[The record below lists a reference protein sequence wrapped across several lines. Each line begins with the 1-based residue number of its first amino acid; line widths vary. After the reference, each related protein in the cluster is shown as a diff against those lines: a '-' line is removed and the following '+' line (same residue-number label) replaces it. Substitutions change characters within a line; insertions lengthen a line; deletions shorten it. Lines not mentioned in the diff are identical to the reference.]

1 MGSTPTISTM
11 LKYIDFEPDARKALE
26 DGAAIVALESAGAF
40 DGIPYPENRDTIQ
53 TLANH
58 VRNTGAIPAH
68 IVIKNGRIKVG
79 LSDEE
84 IEDFAKRQGELI
96 KASRR
101 DIPMLI
107 AQKKDAVMTIAATM
121 LIADLVGIK
130 VVAGGGI
137 GGVHRGA
144 ETTMD
149 ISADLEELAVSNVVC
164 VCSGAKSILDLG
176 LTMEYLETKS
186 IPVIGYG
193 TDKLPAYMAR
203 ESDFNVDY
211 RADDVETIARAF
223 DAKMALKLEG
233 GLLVTNP
240 IPEEYAVNAS
250 EMNRAIDKAVKEAVW
265 DDIKGKNITPF
276 LLRSVKAQMGAESV
290 EAQKHLRL
298 NNAELAAKI
307 AKALP

>member
-1 MGSTPTISTM
+1 M
-11 LKYIDFEPDARKALE
+11 LKYIDFELDARKALE
-26 DGAAIVALESAGAF
+26 DGTAIVALESAGAF

-53 TLANH
+53 TLANR
-58 VRNTGAIPAH
+58 VRELGAIPAH
-68 IVIKNGRIKVG
+68 IVIKDGRIKVG

-84 IEDFAKRQGELI
+84 IEEFAKKQGKLI

-107 AQKKDAVMTIAATM
+107 AQKKDAIMTIAATM

-176 LTMEYLETKS
+176 LTLEYLETKS

-211 RADDVETIARAF
+211 RVDDVETIAKAF
-223 DAKMALKLEG
+223 DAKMALNLEG

-240 IPEEYAVNAS
+240 IPEQYAVNAS
-250 EMNRAIDKAVKEAVW
+250 EMNRAIEKAVKEAVW
-265 DDIKGKNITPF
+265 DDIKGKAITPY
-276 LLRSVKAQMGAESV
+276 LLRSVKNQMGAESV

-298 NNAELAAKI
+298 NNAELAARI

>member
-1 MGSTPTISTM
+1 M

-26 DGAAIVALESAGAF
+26 DGTAIVALESAGAF

-58 VRNTGAIPAH
+58 VREVGAIPAH
-68 IVIKNGRIKVG
+68 IVIKDGRIKIG

-84 IEDFAKRQGELI
+84 IEEFAKKQGKLI

-107 AQKKDAVMTIAATM
+107 AQKKDAIMTIAATM

-144 ETTMD
+144 ETSMD

-176 LTMEYLETKS
+176 LTLEYLETKS

-223 DAKMALKLEG
+223 DAKMALNLEG

-240 IPEEYAVNAS
+240 IPEQYAVNAS
-250 EMNRAIDKAVKEAVW
+250 EMNRAIEKAVKEAVW
-265 DDIKGKNITPF
+265 DDIKGKAITPY

>member
-1 MGSTPTISTM
+1 M

-26 DGAAIVALESAGAF
+26 DGTAIVALESAGAF

-53 TLANH
+53 TLANR
-58 VRNTGAIPAH
+58 VRELGAIPAH
-68 IVIKNGRIKVG
+68 IVIKDGRIKVG

-84 IEDFAKRQGELI
+84 IEEFAKKQGKLT

-107 AQKKDAVMTIAATM
+107 AQKKDAIMTIAATM

-144 ETTMD
+144 ETSMD

-176 LTMEYLETKS
+176 LTLEYLETKS
-186 IPVIGYG
+186 IPVIGFG

-211 RADDVETIARAF
+211 RVDDVETIAKAF
-223 DAKMALKLEG
+223 DAKMALNLEG

-240 IPEEYAVNAS
+240 IPEQYAVNAS

-265 DDIKGKNITPF
+265 DDIKGKAITPY
-276 LLRSVKAQMGAESV
+276 LLRSVKNQMGAESV

>member
-1 MGSTPTISTM
+1 M

-26 DGAAIVALESAGAF
+26 DGTAIVALESAGAF

-53 TLANH
+53 TLANK
-58 VRNTGAIPAH
+58 VRELGAIPAH
-68 IVIKNGRIKVG
+68 IVIKDGRIKVG
-79 LSDEE
+79 LTDEE
-84 IEDFAKRQGELI
+84 IEEFAKKQGKLI

-107 AQKKDAVMTIAATM
+107 AQKKDAIMTIAATM

-144 ETTMD
+144 ETSMD

-176 LTMEYLETKS
+176 LTLEYLETKS

-240 IPEEYAVNAS
+240 IPEQYAVNAS
-250 EMNRAIDKAVKEAVW
+250 EMNRAIEKAVKEAVW
-265 DDIKGKNITPF
+265 DDIKGKAITPY
-276 LLRSVKAQMGAESV
+276 LLRSVKNQMGAESV

-298 NNAELAAKI
+298 NNAELAARI

>member
-1 MGSTPTISTM
+1 M

-26 DGAAIVALESAGAF
+26 DGSAIVALESAGAF
-40 DGIPYPENRDTIQ
+40 DGIPYPENFNTIK
-53 TLANH
+53 TLANR
-58 VRNTGAIPAH
+58 VREIGAIPAH
-68 IVIKNGRIKVG
+68 IVIKDGRIKVG

-84 IEDFAKRQGELI
+84 IEEFAKKQGQLF

-144 ETTMD
+144 ETSMD

-176 LTMEYLETKS
+176 LTLEYLETKS

-211 RADDVETIARAF
+211 RVDDVETIAKAF
-223 DAKMALKLEG
+223 DAKMALNLEG

-240 IPEEYAVNAS
+240 IPEQYAVNAN
-250 EMNRAIDKAVKEAVW
+250 EMNRAIEKAVKEAVW
-265 DDIKGKNITPF
+265 DDIKGKAITPY
-276 LLRSVKAQMGAESV
+276 LLKSVKNQMGAESV

>member
-1 MGSTPTISTM
+1 M

-26 DGAAIVALESAGAF
+26 DGSAIVALESAGAF

-53 TLANH
+53 TLANR
-58 VRNTGAIPAH
+58 VRELGAIPAH
-68 IVIKNGRIKVG
+68 IVIKDGRIKVG
-79 LSDEE
+79 LSNEE
-84 IEDFAKRQGELI
+84 IEEFAMKQGKLI

-107 AQKKDAVMTIAATM
+107 AQKKDAIMTIAATM

-144 ETTMD
+144 ETSMD

-176 LTMEYLETKS
+176 LTLEYLETKS

-211 RADDVETIARAF
+211 RADDVETIAKAF
-223 DAKMALKLEG
+223 DAKMALNLEG

-240 IPEEYAVNAS
+240 IPEQYAVNAS
-250 EMNRAIDKAVKEAVW
+250 EMNRAIEKAVKEAVW
-265 DDIKGKNITPF
+265 DDIKGKAITPY
-276 LLRSVKAQMGAESV
+276 LLRSVKNQMGAESV

>member
-1 MGSTPTISTM
+1 MI
-11 LKYIDFEPDARKALE
+11 KYIDFEPDARKALE
-26 DGAAIVALESAGAF
+26 NGTAIVALESAGAF
-40 DGIPYPENRDTIQ
+40 DGIPYPENFNTIK
-53 TLANH
+53 TLANR
-58 VRNTGAIPAH
+58 VREIGAIPAH
-68 IVIKNGRIKVG
+68 IVIKDGRIKVG

-84 IEDFAKRQGELI
+84 IEEFAKKQGQLF

-144 ETTMD
+144 ETSMD

-176 LTMEYLETKS
+176 LTLEYLETKS

-211 RADDVETIARAF
+211 RVDDVETIAKAF
-223 DAKMALKLEG
+223 DAKMALNLEG

-240 IPEEYAVNAS
+240 IPEQYAVNAS
-250 EMNRAIDKAVKEAVW
+250 EMNRAIEKAVKEAVW
-265 DDIKGKNITPF
+265 DDIKGKAITPY
-276 LLRSVKAQMGAESV
+276 LLKSVKNQMGAESV

>member
-1 MGSTPTISTM
+1 MI
-11 LKYIDFEPDARKALE
+11 KYIDFEPDARKALE
-26 DGAAIVALESAGAF
+26 DGTAIVALESAGAF

-53 TLANH
+53 TLANR
-58 VRNTGAIPAH
+58 VRELGAIPAH
-68 IVIKNGRIKVG
+68 IVIKDGRIKVG

-84 IEDFAKRQGELI
+84 IEEFAKKQGELI

-107 AQKKDAVMTIAATM
+107 AQKKDAIMTIAATM

-144 ETTMD
+144 ETSMD

-176 LTMEYLETKS
+176 LTLEYLETKS

-211 RADDVETIARAF
+211 RADDVETIAKAF
-223 DAKMALKLEG
+223 DAKMALNLEG

-240 IPEEYAVNAS
+240 IPEEFAVNAS
-250 EMNRAIDKAVKEAVW
+250 EMNRAIEKAVKEAVW
-265 DDIKGKNITPF
+265 DDIKGKAITPY
-276 LLRSVKAQMGAESV
+276 LLKSVKAQMGAESV

-298 NNAELAAKI
+298 SNAELAAKI

>member
-1 MGSTPTISTM
+1 M

-26 DGAAIVALESAGAF
+26 DGSAIVALESAGAF

-53 TLANH
+53 TLANR
-58 VRNTGAIPAH
+58 VRELGAIPAH
-68 IVIKNGRIKVG
+68 IVIKDGRIKVG
-79 LSDEE
+79 LSNEE
-84 IEDFAKRQGELI
+84 IEEFAMKQGKLI

-107 AQKKDAVMTIAATM
+107 AQKKDAIMTIAATM

-144 ETTMD
+144 ETSMD

-176 LTMEYLETKS
+176 LTLEYLETKS

-211 RADDVETIARAF
+211 RADDVETIAKAF
-223 DAKMALKLEG
+223 DAKMALNLEG

-240 IPEEYAVNAS
+240 IPEKYAVNAS
-250 EMNRAIDKAVKEAVW
+250 EMNRAIEKAVKEAVW
-265 DDIKGKNITPF
+265 DDIKGKAITPY
-276 LLRSVKAQMGAESV
+276 LLRSVKNQMGAESV

>member
-1 MGSTPTISTM
+1 M

-26 DGAAIVALESAGAF
+26 DGTAIVALESAGAF

-53 TLANH
+53 TLANK
-58 VRNTGAIPAH
+58 VRELGAIPAH
-68 IVIKNGRIKVG
+68 IVIKDGRIKVG

-84 IEDFAKRQGELI
+84 IEEFAKKQGKLI

-107 AQKKDAVMTIAATM
+107 AQKKDAIMTIAATM

-144 ETTMD
+144 ETSMD

-176 LTMEYLETKS
+176 LTLEYLETKS

-211 RADDVETIARAF
+211 RVDDVETIAKAF
-223 DAKMALKLEG
+223 DAKMALNLEG

-240 IPEEYAVNAS
+240 IPEQYAVNAS
-250 EMNRAIDKAVKEAVW
+250 EMNRAIEKAVKEAVW
-265 DDIKGKNITPF
+265 DDIKGKAITPY
-276 LLRSVKAQMGAESV
+276 LLKSVKNQMGAESV

>member
-1 MGSTPTISTM
+1 M
-11 LKYIDFEPDARKALE
+11 LKHIDFEPDARNALE
-26 DGAAIVALESAGAF
+26 NGEAIVALESAGAF
-40 DGIPYPENRDTIQ
+40 DGIPYPENFNTIK
-53 TLANH
+53 TLANK
-58 VRNTGAIPAH
+58 VRELGAIPAH
-68 IVIKNGRIKVG
+68 IVIKDGRIKVG

-84 IEDFAKRQGELI
+84 IEEFAKKQGKLI

-107 AQKKDAVMTIAATM
+107 AQKKDAIMTIAATM

-144 ETTMD
+144 ETSMD

-211 RADDVETIARAF
+211 RVDDVETIAKAF
-223 DAKMALKLEG
+223 DAKMVLNLEG

-240 IPEEYAVNAS
+240 IPEQYAVNAS
-250 EMNRAIDKAVKEAVW
+250 EMNRAIEKAVKEAKW
-265 DDIKGKNITPF
+265 DNVKGKGLTPY
-276 LLRSVKAQMGAESV
+276 LLKYVKEQMGAESI
-290 EAQKHLRL
+290 EAQKYLRL
-298 NNAELAAKI
+298 NNAELAARI
-307 AKALP
+307 ARALH

>member
-1 MGSTPTISTM
+1 M
-11 LKYIDFEPDARKALE
+11 LKYIDFELDARKALE
-26 DGAAIVALESAGAF
+26 DGTAIVALESAGAF

-53 TLANH
+53 TLANR
-58 VRNTGAIPAH
+58 VRELGAIPAH
-68 IVIKNGRIKVG
+68 IVIKDGRIKVG

-84 IEDFAKRQGELI
+84 IEDFAKRQGQLI

-176 LTMEYLETKS
+176 LTLEYLETKS

-211 RADDVETIARAF
+211 RVDDVGTIARAF
-223 DAKMALKLEG
+223 DAKMALQLEG

-240 IPEEYAVNAS
+240 IPEQYAVNAS
-250 EMNRAIDKAVKEAVW
+250 EMNRAIEKAVKEAKW
-265 DDIKGKNITPF
+265 DNVKGKGLTPY
-276 LLRSVKAQMGAESV
+276 LLKCIKDLMGNESV
-290 EAQKHLRL
+290 EAQKQLRL

-307 AKALP
+307 ALELEKI

>member
-1 MGSTPTISTM
+1 M

-26 DGAAIVALESAGAF
+26 DGSAIVALESAGAF

-53 TLANH
+53 TLANR
-58 VRNTGAIPAH
+58 VRELGAIPAH
-68 IVIKNGRIKVG
+68 IVIKDGRIKVG

-84 IEDFAKRQGELI
+84 IEEFAKKQGKLI

-107 AQKKDAVMTIAATM
+107 AQKKDAIMTIAATM

-144 ETTMD
+144 ETSMD

-176 LTMEYLETKS
+176 LTLEYLETKS

-211 RADDVETIARAF
+211 RADDVETIAKAF
-223 DAKMALKLEG
+223 EAKMALNLEG

-240 IPEEYAVNAS
+240 IPEQYAVNAS
-250 EMNRAIDKAVKEAVW
+250 EMNRAIEKAVKEAVW
-265 DDIKGKNITPF
+265 DDIKGKAITPY
-276 LLRSVKAQMGAESV
+276 LLKSVKNQMGAESV

>member
-1 MGSTPTISTM
+1 MKKELFM

-26 DGAAIVALESAGAF
+26 DGTAIVALESAGAF

-53 TLANH
+53 TLANR
-58 VRNTGAIPAH
+58 VRELGAIPAH
-68 IVIKNGRIKVG
+68 IVIKDGRIKVG

-84 IEDFAKRQGELI
+84 IEEFAKKQGKLI

-107 AQKKDAVMTIAATM
+107 AQKKDAIMTIAATM

-144 ETTMD
+144 ETSMD

-176 LTMEYLETKS
+176 LTLEYLETKS

-211 RADDVETIARAF
+211 RVDNVETIAKAF

-240 IPEEYAVNAS
+240 IPEQYAVNAS
-250 EMNRAIDKAVKEAVW
+250 EMNRAIEKAVKEAVW
-265 DDIKGKNITPF
+265 DDIKGKAITPY
-276 LLRSVKAQMGAESV
+276 LLKSVKAQMGAESV

>member
-1 MGSTPTISTM
+1 MI
-11 LKYIDFEPDARKALE
+11 KYIDFEPDARKALE
-26 DGAAIVALESAGAF
+26 DGSAIVALESAGAF
-40 DGIPYPENRDTIQ
+40 DGIPYPENFNTIK
-53 TLANH
+53 TLANR
-58 VRNTGAIPAH
+58 VREVGAIPAH
-68 IVIKNGRIKVG
+68 IVIKDGRIKVG

-84 IEDFAKRQGELI
+84 IEEFAKKQGQLF

-144 ETTMD
+144 ETSMD

-176 LTMEYLETKS
+176 LTLEYLETKS

-211 RADDVETIARAF
+211 RVDDVETIAKAF
-223 DAKMALKLEG
+223 DAKMALNLEG

-240 IPEEYAVNAS
+240 IPEQYAVNAS
-250 EMNRAIDKAVKEAVW
+250 EMNRAIEKAVKEAVW
-265 DDIKGKNITPF
+265 DDIKGKAITPY
-276 LLRSVKAQMGAESV
+276 LLRSVKNQMGAESV

-298 NNAELAAKI
+298 NNAELAARI

>member
-1 MGSTPTISTM
+1 M

-26 DGAAIVALESAGAF
+26 DGTAIVALESAGAF

-53 TLANH
+53 TLANR
-58 VRNTGAIPAH
+58 VRELGAIPAH
-68 IVIKNGRIKVG
+68 IVIKDGRIKVG

-84 IEDFAKRQGELI
+84 IEEFAKKQGKLI

-107 AQKKDAVMTIAATM
+107 AQKKDAIMTIAATM

-144 ETTMD
+144 ETSMD

-176 LTMEYLETKS
+176 LTLEYLETKS

-211 RADDVETIARAF
+211 RVDDVDTIAKAF

-240 IPEEYAVNAS
+240 IPEQYAVNAS
-250 EMNRAIDKAVKEAVW
+250 EMNRAIEKAVKEAVW
-265 DDIKGKNITPF
+265 DDIKGKAITPY
-276 LLRSVKAQMGAESV
+276 LLKSVKNQMGAESV

>member
-1 MGSTPTISTM
+1 M

-26 DGAAIVALESAGAF
+26 DGTAIVALESAGAF

-53 TLANH
+53 TLANR
-58 VRNTGAIPAH
+58 VRELGAIPAH
-68 IVIKNGRIKVG
+68 IVIKDGRIKVG

-84 IEDFAKRQGELI
+84 IEEFAKKQGKLI

-107 AQKKDAVMTIAATM
+107 AQKKDAIMTIAATM

-144 ETTMD
+144 ETSMD

-176 LTMEYLETKS
+176 LTLEYLETKS

-211 RADDVETIARAF
+211 RVDDVETIAKAF
-223 DAKMALKLEG
+223 DAKMALNLEG

-240 IPEEYAVNAS
+240 IPEQYAVNAS
-250 EMNRAIDKAVKEAVW
+250 EMNRAIEKAVKEAVW
-265 DDIKGKNITPF
+265 DDIKGKAITPY
-276 LLRSVKAQMGAESV
+276 LLRSVKNQMGAESV

>member
-1 MGSTPTISTM
+1 MF
-11 LKYIDFEPDARKALE
+11 KYIDFEPDARKALE
-26 DGAAIVALESAGAF
+26 EGSAIVALESAGAF
-40 DGIPYPENRDTIQ
+40 EGIPYPENRDTIQ

-58 VRNTGAIPAH
+58 VRNIGAIPAH
-68 IVIKNGRIKVG
+68 IVIKGGRIKVG
-79 LSDEE
+79 LSDEQ

-107 AQKKDAVMTIAATM
+107 AQKQDAVMTIAATM
-121 LIADLVGIK
+121 LIADFVGIK

-186 IPVIGYG
+186 IPVIGFG

-223 DAKMALKLEG
+223 DVKMALKLEG

-240 IPEEYAVNAS
+240 IPEEFAVNAS
-250 EMNRAIDKAVKEAVW
+250 DMNRAIDKAVKEAVW
-265 DDIKGKNITPF
+265 DDIKGKNITPY

-298 NNAELAAKI
+298 SNAELAAKI

>member
-1 MGSTPTISTM
+1 M

-26 DGAAIVALESAGAF
+26 NGEAIVALESAGAF
-40 DGIPYPENRDTIQ
+40 DGIPYPENFDTIK
-53 TLANH
+53 TLANK
-58 VRNTGAIPAH
+58 VRELGAIPAH
-68 IVIKNGRIKVG
+68 IVIKDGRIKVG

-84 IEDFAKRQGELI
+84 IEEFARNQGKLA

-107 AQKKDAVMTIAATM
+107 AQKKDAAMTIAATM

-203 ESDFNVDY
+203 ESDFDVDY
-211 RADDVETIARAF
+211 RADDVETIAQAF
-223 DAKMALKLEG
+223 DAKMALKMEG

-240 IPEEYAVNAS
+240 IPQEYAVNAAD
-250 EMNRAIDKAVKEAVW
+250 MNRAIDKAVKEAKW
-265 DDIKGKNITPF
+265 DNVKGKGLTPY
-276 LLRSVKAQMGAESV
+276 LLKYVKEQMGAESI
-290 EAQKHLRL
+290 EAQKYLRL
-298 NNAELAAKI
+298 NNAELAARI
-307 AKALP
+307 ARALH

>member
-1 MGSTPTISTM
+1 M

-26 DGAAIVALESAGAF
+26 DGTAIVALESAGAF
-40 DGIPYPENRDTIQ
+40 DGIPYPENFNTIK
-53 TLANH
+53 TLANR
-58 VRNTGAIPAH
+58 VRELGAIPAH
-68 IVIKNGRIKVG
+68 IVIKDGRIKVG

-84 IEDFAKRQGELI
+84 IEEFAKKQGKLI

-107 AQKKDAVMTIAATM
+107 AQKKDAIMTIAATM

-144 ETTMD
+144 ETSMD

-176 LTMEYLETKS
+176 LTLEYLETKS

-211 RADDVETIARAF
+211 RVDDVETIARAF

-240 IPEEYAVNAS
+240 IPQEYAVNAAD
-250 EMNRAIDKAVKEAVW
+250 MNRAIDKAVKEAKW
-265 DDIKGKNITPF
+265 DNVKGKGLTPY
-276 LLRSVKAQMGAESV
+276 LLKYVKEQMGAESI
-290 EAQKHLRL
+290 EAQKYLRL
-298 NNAELAAKI
+298 NNAELAARI
-307 AKALP
+307 ARALH

>member
-1 MGSTPTISTM
+1 M

-26 DGAAIVALESAGAF
+26 DGTAIVALESAGAF

-53 TLANH
+53 TLANR
-58 VRNTGAIPAH
+58 VRELGAIPAH
-68 IVIKNGRIKVG
+68 IVIKDGRIKVG

-84 IEDFAKRQGELI
+84 IEEFAKNQGKLT

-144 ETTMD
+144 ETSMD

-176 LTMEYLETKS
+176 LTLEYLETKS

-223 DAKMALKLEG
+223 DAKMALNLEG

-240 IPEEYAVNAS
+240 IPEQYAVNAS

-265 DDIKGKNITPF
+265 DDIKGKAITPY
-276 LLRSVKAQMGAESV
+276 LLRSVKNQMGAESV

>member
-1 MGSTPTISTM
+1 M
-11 LKYIDFEPDARKALE
+11 LKYVDFEPDARKALE
-26 DGAAIVALESAGAF
+26 NGEAIVALESAGAF
-40 DGIPYPENRDTIQ
+40 DGIPYPENFNTIK

-58 VRNTGAIPAH
+58 VRKTGAIPAH

-84 IEDFAKRQGELI
+84 IEEFASKQGQLA

-101 DIPMLI
+101 DLPMLI

-203 ESDFNVDY
+203 ESDFDVDY
-211 RADDVETIARAF
+211 RADDVDTIAQAF

-240 IPEEYAVNAS
+240 IPQEYAVNAAD
-250 EMNRAIDKAVKEAVW
+250 MNRAIDKAVKEAKW
-265 DDIKGKNITPF
+265 DNVKGKDLTPY
-276 LLRSVKAQMGAESV
+276 LLKYVKEQMGAESI

-298 NNAELAAKI
+298 SNAELAAKI

>member
-1 MGSTPTISTM
+1 MI
-11 LKYIDFEPDARKALE
+11 KYIDFEPDARKALE
-26 DGAAIVALESAGAF
+26 DGSAIVALESAGAF
-40 DGIPYPENRDTIQ
+40 DGIPYPENFNTIK
-53 TLANH
+53 TLANR
-58 VRNTGAIPAH
+58 VREVGAIPAH
-68 IVIKNGRIKVG
+68 IVIKDGRIKVG

-84 IEDFAKRQGELI
+84 IEEFAKKQGKLI

-107 AQKKDAVMTIAATM
+107 AQKKDAIMTIAATM

-144 ETTMD
+144 ETSMD

-176 LTMEYLETKS
+176 LTLEYLETKS

-211 RADDVETIARAF
+211 RVDDVETIAKAF
-223 DAKMALKLEG
+223 DAKMALNLEG

-240 IPEEYAVNAS
+240 IPEQYAVNAS
-250 EMNRAIDKAVKEAVW
+250 EMNRAIEKAVKEAVW
-265 DDIKGKNITPF
+265 DDIKGKAITPY
-276 LLRSVKAQMGAESV
+276 LLKSVKNQMGAESV

>member
-1 MGSTPTISTM
+1 MI
-11 LKYIDFEPDARKALE
+11 KYIDFEPDARKALE
-26 DGAAIVALESAGAF
+26 DGSAIVALESAGAF
-40 DGIPYPENRDTIQ
+40 DGIPYPENFNTIK
-53 TLANH
+53 TLANR
-58 VRNTGAIPAH
+58 VREVGAIPAH
-68 IVIKNGRIKVG
+68 IVIKDGRIKVG

-84 IEDFAKRQGELI
+84 IEEFAKKQGKLI

-107 AQKKDAVMTIAATM
+107 AQKKDAIMTIAATM

-144 ETTMD
+144 ETSMD

-176 LTMEYLETKS
+176 LTLEYLETKS

-211 RADDVETIARAF
+211 RVGDVETIAKAF
-223 DAKMALKLEG
+223 DAKMALNLEG

-240 IPEEYAVNAS
+240 IPEQYAVNAS
-250 EMNRAIDKAVKEAVW
+250 EMNRAIEKAVKEAVW
-265 DDIKGKNITPF
+265 DDIKGKAITPY
-276 LLRSVKAQMGAESV
+276 LLKSVKNQMGAESV

>member
-1 MGSTPTISTM
+1 M

-26 DGAAIVALESAGAF
+26 DGTAIVALESAGAF
-40 DGIPYPENRDTIQ
+40 EGIPYPENRDTIQ

-58 VRNTGAIPAH
+58 VREVGAIPAH
-68 IVIKNGRIKVG
+68 IVIKDGRIKVG

-84 IEDFAKRQGELI
+84 IEEFAKKQGELI

-144 ETTMD
+144 ETSMD

-176 LTMEYLETKS
+176 LTLEYLETKS

-211 RADDVETIARAF
+211 RVDDVETIAKAF
-223 DAKMALKLEG
+223 DAKMALNLEG

-240 IPEEYAVNAS
+240 IPEQYAVNAS
-250 EMNRAIDKAVKEAVW
+250 EMNRAIEKAVKEAVW
-265 DDIKGKNITPF
+265 DDIKGKAITPY
-276 LLRSVKAQMGAESV
+276 LLKSVKNQMGAESV
-290 EAQKHLRL
+290 EAQKHLRQ

>member
-1 MGSTPTISTM
+1 M

-26 DGAAIVALESAGAF
+26 DGSAIVALESAGAF

-53 TLANH
+53 TLANR
-58 VRNTGAIPAH
+58 VRELGAIPAH
-68 IVIKNGRIKVG
+68 IVIKDGRIKVG

-84 IEDFAKRQGELI
+84 IEEFAKKQGKLI

-107 AQKKDAVMTIAATM
+107 AQKKDAIMTIAATM

-144 ETTMD
+144 ETSMD

-176 LTMEYLETKS
+176 LTLEYLETKS

-223 DAKMALKLEG
+223 DAKMALNLEG

-240 IPEEYAVNAS
+240 IPEKYAVNAN
-250 EMNRAIDKAVKEAVW
+250 EMNRAIEKAVKEAVW
-265 DDIKGKNITPF
+265 DDIKGKAITPY
-276 LLRSVKAQMGAESV
+276 LLRSVKNQMGAESV

>member
-1 MGSTPTISTM
+1 MAQ
-11 LKYIDFEPDARKALE
+11 LNDLIDFEPDAREALE
-26 DGAAIVALESAGAF
+26 KGLAIVALESAGAF
-40 DGIPYPENRDTIQ
+40 DAIPYPENFNTIKN
-53 TLANH
+53 LAKR
-58 VRNTGAIPAH
+58 VRECGAVPAH
-68 IVIKNGRIKVG
+68 IVIKNGKIKVG
-79 LSDEE
+79 LSDAE
-84 IEDFAKRQGELI
+84 IEEFAKQQGKLY
-96 KASRR
+96 KASRK

-107 AQKKDAVMTIAATM
+107 AQRQAAVTTIAATM

-176 LTMEYLETKS
+176 LTLEYLETKS

-203 ESDFNVDY
+203 ESDFNVDF
-211 RADDVETIARAF
+211 RVDDVEVIARAF
-223 DAKMALKLEG
+223 AAKKAMKLNG
-233 GLLVTNP
+233 GMLVTNP
-240 IPEEYAVNAS
+240 IPEEFAVNAAD
-250 EMNRAIDKAVKEAVW
+250 MNRAIEKAVKEAKW
-265 DDIKGKNITPF
+265 DNIKGKEITPY
-276 LLRSVKAQMGAESV
+276 LLKRLKEQMGSESV

-298 NNAELAAKI
+298 SNAELAAKI
-307 AKALP
+307 ATILAKV